1 MFLFSKKHKT
11 PVSTYTDSYCP
22 PCSVKKTIQDNVS
35 REFWKENNFVT
46 EVNAT
51 GRGNLGISTP
61 SQLWILSARQREGEQ
76 SGCPPASS
84 APQDTPVYCMEN
96 NMENWR
102 TTPFSSTAW
111 NKHCS
116 CLSRLPKETRMETY
130 LYRVPMMHPP
140 KPTCLNPCEREAIA
154 TTLRRLSCPALPSL
168 QPVYTMSTKGAFQ
181 GYYSPCSG
189 RHYCLQGMDYYVD
202 RDPAIRKH
210 LNALAE
216 RPDNS
221 MLQLQPWSSSLDNCP
236 LPPAILLIPEP

>member
-46 EVNAT
+46 E
-51 GRGNLGISTP
+51 G
-61 SQLWILSARQREGEQ
+61 EGEQ

-154 TTLRRLSCPALPSL
+154 TTLRRLSSSLSCRPVPSL

-216 RPDNS
+216 RP
-221 MLQLQPWSSSLDNCP
+221 
-236 LPPAILLIPEP
+236 